1 MKPDV
6 HTETYTSRFIDALFA
21 IIQNRKKKTI
31 KCLMNK
37 QITINK
43 YNGTLLSH
51 EKVQTTIFTQQHG
64 CIGKAPRLEKEV
76 KLFQRLH
83 TEFK

>member
-1 MKPDV
+1 
-6 HTETYTSRFIDALFA
+6 
-21 IIQNRKKKTI
+21 
-31 KCLMNK
+31 MNK